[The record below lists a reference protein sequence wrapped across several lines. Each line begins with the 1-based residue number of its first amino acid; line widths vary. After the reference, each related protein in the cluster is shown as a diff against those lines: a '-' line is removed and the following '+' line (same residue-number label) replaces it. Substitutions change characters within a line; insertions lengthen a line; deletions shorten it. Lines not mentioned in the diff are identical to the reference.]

1 MDFSKLLGQL
11 DSVTTKKYDNDD
23 KNALEFWKMTRDKAG
38 NASALIHFLPNKTIE
53 DFPFVRLWT
62 HAFKNKVND
71 KDRWYI
77 ENSLS
82 TIGEVDY
89 IGEVNRELYNSG
101 VEENKKIAQNQKR
114 KLNYI
119 SNILVIKD
127 TGNPENNGKVFKF
140 KYGQKIFDKI
150 VAAAKPD
157 VAEDG
162 LEDEPATPINA
173 FDPISGADFLIKQ
186 SVVANFPNYDASKFS
201 SQKPMCGGD
210 EDKIQEVLAQCYD
223 LSLEVAPDR
232 FKSYEELK
240 KKFLWV
246 MGQEAPRTGQ
256 GKAQSKSKVDD
267 TEDELDA
274 LAALAKEEPKK
285 EKVKAEPKVEKKSPP
300 LPVATDDGDDDDA
313 YFASLLSED

>member
-11 DSVTTKKYDNDD
+11 DSVGKKTYDDD
-23 KNALEFWKMTRDKAG
+23 KHALEFWKMTKDKAG
-38 NASALIHFLPNKTIE
+38 NASAIIHFLPNKTIE
-53 DFPFVRLWT
+53 DFPFTRLWT

-101 VEENKKIAQNQKR
+101 IEENKKIAQNQKR

-162 LEDEPATPINA
+162 LDDEPANPINA
-173 FDPISGADFLIKQ
+173 FDPYTGADFLIKQ
-186 SVVANFPNYDASKFS
+186 SVVAGFPNYDASKFS
-201 SQKPMCGGD
+201 SQKVMCGGD
-210 EDKIQEVLAQCYD
+210 EDRIKEILAQCYD
-223 LSLEVAPDR
+223 LSLEVAADR
-232 FKSYEELK
+232 FKSYDELK

-246 MGQEAPRTGQ
+246 MGQEAP
-256 GKAQSKSKVDD
+256 KAAAKAKKVED
-267 TEDELDA
+267 DELDE
-274 LAALAKEEPKK
+274 LAELAKEEKPAPKATPK
-285 EKVKAEPKVEKKSPP
+285 PTPKAPP
-300 LPVATDDGDDDDA
+300 MPVASAADDDEDAA
-313 YFASLLSED
+313 YFASLLDD